1 MRLHREQEQRRG
13 DGAASR
19 RQPISGT
26 AGGSTFPVWETST
39 QVYGAPPPAGRPP
52 GQQSPEK
59 SSPHLSRRKRHL
71 WRWSLLLLAFAGGLF
86 FAVHHAGSRTATLA
100 MRRVPIPPVSITA
113 ATAKKG
119 NIGVYLEAIGTVT
132 PVYTSSISPQAN
144 GIVTAVNYT
153 EGQMVRKGDPLIEID
168 PRPYQ
173 AVVLQAQGALERDT
187 NLLAQAKMDLDRY
200 RTAWARNAIQ
210 KQTLDDQEKL
220 VLQLQGTV
228 KNDQGVLQSAQVQL
242 DYCHITAPIA
252 GRVGLRLVDPGNVV
266 QANQTSS
273 STTALVVIT
282 QIQPITVIFTIAE
295 DNLGQVQAQVSKG
308 AALPVDVF
316 DRAQE
321 TKIASGKLL
330 TLDNQIDTTTGTVK
344 LRALFE
350 NKNNALFP
358 NQFVNTRLLVRTLKG
373 MTLIPTN
380 AIQHNG
386 QGTFVYLI
394 RNNDASMQ
402 TVKTGVEDSG
412 ITAVEGIQ
420 PGDVVATSSFEK
432 LRNNSKVAVSNQPIP
447 RARA

>member
-1 MRLHREQEQRRG
+1 MRLHRQHEAPRRPHQRIG
-13 DGAASR
+13 
-19 RQPISGT
+19 QPN
-26 AGGSTFPVWETST
+26 
-39 QVYGAPPPAGRPP
+39 R
-52 GQQSPEK
+52 
-59 SSPHLSRRKRHL
+59 L
-71 WRWSLLLLAFAGGLF
+71 WGWSLLLLACAGGFF
-86 FAVHHAGSRTATLA
+86 FAMQEHGDTRKATRD
-100 MRRVPIPPVSITA
+100 MRVPMPPVTIIA

-119 NIGVYLEAIGTVT
+119 NIGVYLDAIGTVT
-132 PVYTSSISPQAN
+132 PVYTSSITPQAS
-144 GIVTAVNYT
+144 GMVTAVNYT
-153 EGQMVRKGDPLIEID
+153 EGQTVKKGDSLIEID
-168 PRPYQ
+168 PRSYL

-220 VLQLQGTV
+220 VLQLEGTV
-228 KNDQGVLQSAQVQL
+228 KSDQGTLQSAQVQL

-252 GRVGLRLVDPGNVV
+252 GRVGLRLLDPGNMV
-266 QANQTSS
+266 QANQASATTS
-273 STTALVVIT
+273 ALVVIT
-282 QIQPITVIFTIAE
+282 QIQPITVIFTIPE
-295 DNLGQVQAQVSKG
+295 DSLGQVQAQVSKG
-308 AALPVDVF
+308 APLPVDVF

-330 TLDNQIDTTTGTVK
+330 ALDNQIDTTTGTVK

-386 QGTFVYLI
+386 QETFVYVI
-394 RNNDASMQ
+394 RKDAASMQ

-412 ITAVEGIQ
+412 MTAVEGIN
-420 PGDVVATSSFEK
+420 PGDVVATSSFTK
-432 LRNNSKVAVSNQPIP
+432 LQNNSKVALSNQPIP
-447 RARA
+447 PGTSGSTSP